1 MKIMK
6 FILACSLA
14 LASVY
19 LTGCASGQP
28 ISGLLYSD
36 VQGPINATGASRGG
50 MHGQSCASSYLGL
63 VALGDA
69 SITAAAKAANVTQ
82 ISHVEQS
89 YTNILGFWAQYCT
102 IVYGNRGITPSAPMK
117 VPGGQPA
124 APAPAPGG
132 TGL

>member
-1 MKIMK
+1 MKVMK
-6 FILACSLA
+6 FVLAGCLA
-14 LASVY
+14 ISAAY

-28 ISGLLYSD
+28 ISGMLYSD
-36 VQGPINATGASRGG
+36 VQGPINATGAPRGA
-50 MHGQSCASSYLGL
+50 MHGQACASSYLGL

-82 ISHVEQS
+82 VSHVEQS
-89 YTNILGFWAQYCT
+89 YTNILGFWAQFCT

-124 APAPAPGG
+124 PGG